1 MHSSGVQS
9 PTLDWESA
17 NLPESWR
24 RFKQHVKLMFTGP
37 LKAVSEEDKC
47 SYLLLWV
54 GDKGR
59 DIFNTWTLT
68 EDQAKLLET
77 YYVKF
82 EEYVTPK
89 ANPIFARYK
98 FQERMQGS
106 GEPFEQ
112 FVTDLKLL
120 VKDCGYADSDQMVR
134 DRIVFATNS
143 HKVREK
149 LLSHGAT
156 LDLIKAIDIA
166 RSHELAQGQMKAM
179 NSRAPAN
186 VDSHDIHA
194 VGRAKMHREAP
205 KYSANYSQGGKYSS
219 SGDRARPH
227 GKTCGI
233 VEENN
238 TVTVRTAQ
246 LGADNAT
253 SANVLIISPR
263 YADLSSNAGPSQ
275 CMQ

>member
-1 MHSSGVQS
+1 M
-9 PTLDWESA
+9 DWESA

-106 GEPFEQ
+106 GEPFER

-166 RSHELAQGQMKAM
+166 RSHELAQGQMKVEHQLTLIATTYTLWA
-179 NSRAPAN
+179 APRCTERRQNTALTTVKGGN
-186 VDSHDIHA
+186 IQA
-194 VGRAKMHREAP
+194 VE
-205 KYSANYSQGGKYSS
+205 
-219 SGDRARPH
+219 
-227 GKTCGI
+227 T